1 MKLSMQPI
9 FLMALLLGLTS
20 TGFVVAQAEG
30 PAPVPRTITV
40 ALDGSGD
47 FVSLQDAV
55 DSAGKGDTV
64 LIQAGIY
71 AQDLTIHSKE
81 QIKIVGAGVDKV
93 VLSGQGQMVGVL
105 HVGKWPYGATDIDI
119 SGLTINEHGGH
130 ALGIFNGTRIR
141 LHQLQVKGMVFGQQV
156 HDVRIDD
163 CVIGGSE
170 TTGVHFTDSQ
180 VQLIGNVIHD
190 NDHGVNITGKSDI
203 RLERNIITR
212 SLFDAVVVSDQA
224 KAVLINNTLVK
235 NGGGA
240 AFLGS
245 STIEASGN
253 IVSFNTVGFLI
264 AASSQTNISHNA
276 LFNGAANYMRA
287 ASPNVP
293 APELQAKSDITTD
306 PRFVDAEHD
315 DFRLRSDTPLLNYGI
330 FRYLGA
336 LPPLQVPAANHQE
349 QQ

>member
-1 MKLSMQPI
+1 MKFFMRLV
-9 FLMALLLGLTS
+9 FLTAILLGITS
-20 TGFVVAQAEG
+20 AGFAVALAEN
-30 PAPVPRTITV
+30 PTSAPRTITV
-40 ALDGSGD
+40 ALDDSGD
-47 FVSLQDAV
+47 FTSIQEAV

-64 LIQAGIY
+64 FIKAGAY

-81 QIKIVGAGVDKV
+81 QIKIVGAGVDKTI
-93 VLSGQGQMVGVL
+93 LLGRGTMVGVL

-130 ALGIFNGTRIR
+130 ALGIFNGTRIT
-141 LHQLQVKGMVFGQQV
+141 LHQLHVKGMVFSQQV
-156 HDVRIDD
+156 HDVRIED

-170 TTGVHFTDSQ
+170 TTGVHVTDSQ

-190 NDHGVNITGKSDI
+190 NDHGVNVTGKSDI

-212 SLFDAVVVSDQA
+212 NLFEAVVISDQA
-224 KAVLINNTLVK
+224 KVVLINNTLVK

-253 IVSFNTVGFLI
+253 IVSLNKVGFLI
-264 AASSQTNISHNA
+264 AASSQTKTSYNA
-276 LFNGAANYMRA
+276 LFINSNGNYMRA
-287 ASPNVP
+287 GSPNVP
-293 APELQAKSDITTD
+293 APELQAESDMTTD

-315 DFRLRSDTPLLNYGI
+315 DFRLKPDTTLLDHGT

-336 LPPLQVPAANHQE
+336 LPPLLPPADNSQ
-349 QQ
+349 

>member
-1 MKLSMQPI
+1 MRLV
-9 FLMALLLGLTS
+9 FLTLILFGITSAGLAVALAENPTS
-20 TGFVVAQAEG
+20 A
-30 PAPVPRTITV
+30 PRTITV

-47 FVSLQDAV
+47 FSSIQEAV
-55 DSAGKGDTV
+55 DSALKGDTV
-64 LIQAGIY
+64 FLKAGVY

-93 VLSGQGQMVGVL
+93 VLSGRGQMVGVL

-130 ALGIFNGTRIR
+130 ALGIFNGTRIT
-141 LHQLQVKGMVFGQQV
+141 LHQLHVKGMVFGQQV
-156 HDVRIDD
+156 HDVRIED

-170 TTGVHFTDSQ
+170 TTGVHVTDSQ

-190 NDHGVNITGKSDI
+190 NDHGVNVTGKSDI

-212 SLFDAVVVSDQA
+212 NLFEAVVISDQA
-224 KAVLINNTLVK
+224 KGVLINNTLVK

-253 IVSFNTVGFLI
+253 ILSLNKVGFLI
-264 AASSQTNISHNA
+264 AASSHTKTSHNA
-276 LFNGAANYMRA
+276 LFNSDANYMRA
-287 ASPNVP
+287 GSTNIS
-293 APELQAKSDITTD
+293 APELQAESDMTTD

-315 DFRLRSDTPLLNYGI
+315 DFRLKPDTTLLNRGT
-330 FRYLGA
+330 FHYLGA
-336 LPPLQVPAANHQE
+336 LAPLLPPAHNRQ
-349 QQ
+349 

>member
-1 MKLSMQPI
+1 M
-9 FLMALLLGLTS
+9 LLGWTS
-20 TGFVVAQAEG
+20 AGFAVALAED
-30 PAPVPRTITV
+30 PASAPRTITV

-47 FVSLQDAV
+47 FSSIQEAV

-64 LIQAGIY
+64 LIKAGAY

-81 QIKIVGAGVDKV
+81 KIKIVGAGVDKV
-93 VLSGQGQMVGVL
+93 VLLGRGELVGVL
-105 HVGKWPYGATDIDI
+105 HVGKWPYGATDIEI
-119 SGLTINEHGGH
+119 SDLTINEHGGH
-130 ALGIFNGTRIR
+130 ALGIFNGNRITLR
-141 LHQLQVKGMVFGQQV
+141 RVHVKGMVFGQQV
-156 HDVRIDD
+156 HDVRIED

-170 TTGVHFTDSQ
+170 TTGVHFADSQ
-180 VQLIGNVIHD
+180 ALLIGNVIHD
-190 NDHGVNITGKSDI
+190 NDHGVNVTGRSSV

-212 SLFDAVVVSDQA
+212 NLFEAVVISDQA

-253 IVSFNTVGFLI
+253 ILSLNKVGFLI
-264 AASSQTNISHNA
+264 AASSQTKTSHNA
-276 LFNGAANYMRA
+276 LFNSEANYMRA
-287 ASPNVP
+287 GSPNIH
-293 APELQAKSDITTD
+293 APELRAESDLTAD

-315 DFRLRSDTPLLNYGI
+315 DFRLKPDTTLLNRGA

-336 LPPLQVPAANHQE
+336 LPPLLMPAQNRQ
-349 QQ
+349 

>member
-1 MKLSMQPI
+1 MRPI
-9 FLMALLLGLTS
+9 LLTAMLLGLTNV
-20 TGFVVAQAEG
+20 GVVVALAEN
-30 PAPVPRTITV
+30 PAPAPRTITV

-47 FVSLQDAV
+47 FTSIQEAV

-64 LIQAGIY
+64 LIKAGAY

-81 QIKIVGAGVDKV
+81 TIKIVGAGVDNT
-93 VLSGQGQMVGVL
+93 LLLGRGTMVGVL

-141 LHQLQVKGMVFGQQV
+141 LHHLHVKGMVFGQQV
-156 HDVRIDD
+156 QTVRIED

-180 VQLIGNVIHD
+180 VQMIGNFIHD

-212 SLFDAVVVSDQA
+212 SLFEAVVVSDQA
-224 KAVLINNTLVK
+224 KAVLLNNTLVK

-253 IVSFNTVGFLI
+253 VVSLNKVGFLI
-264 AASSQTNISHNA
+264 AASSQTKISYSA
-276 LFNGAANYMRA
+276 LFNNESNYMRA
-287 ASPNVP
+287 GASNVQ
-293 APELQAKSDITTD
+293 APELQAKSDMTTD

-315 DFRLRSDTPLLNYGI
+315 DFRLKPDTPLLNRGA

-336 LPPLQVPAANHQE
+336 LPPLPVPAQSR
-349 QQ
+349 